1 MQGFGRQRDEMQCLI
16 VKLGNIDGRR
26 MMEIGKGIQRKRS
39 DRSDRCKPAY
49 TKRGYKKQAAVFN
62 PSFL

>member
-1 MQGFGRQRDEMQCLI
+1 MQCLI